1 MLVEDATPSRVCR
14 LEMEYSR
21 FLLPLAGPG
30 LANVKVVSAA
40 PGEDAAGDSAR
51 SLPADVDKLRGYELF
66 RNLRG
71 DTVGDIVGDIGREE
85 VRAGGAYAEPAE

>member
-1 MLVEDATPSRVCR
+1 M
-14 LEMEYSR
+14 
-21 FLLPLAGPG
+21 
-30 LANVKVVSAA
+30 KVVSAA

-51 SLPADVDKLRGYELF
+51 SLPAATDMLRGYEVF

-71 DTVGDIVGDIGREE
+71 ETVGDIVGEIGREE